1 MSAFETEKAPTDRPE
16 RNWALEVLV
25 VAGVLAFG
33 YFAVMLQSQPT
44 GFADQALE
52 PTVEAASE

>member
-1 MSAFETEKAPTDRPE
+1 MSAFETEKAPDKPE
-16 RNWALEVLV
+16 RNWALEVLI

-44 GFADQALE
+44 GFADQALA
-52 PTVEAASE
+52 PTVEASAE